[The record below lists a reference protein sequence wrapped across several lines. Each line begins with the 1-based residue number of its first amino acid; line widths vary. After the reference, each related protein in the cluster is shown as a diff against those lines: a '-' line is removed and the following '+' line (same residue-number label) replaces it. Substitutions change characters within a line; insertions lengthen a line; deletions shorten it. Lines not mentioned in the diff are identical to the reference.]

1 MKKQTKF
8 IQISEPETAKIIN
21 DTNSYAIGIDL
32 GTSNSVVAC
41 YVNGKIQALGP
52 IVPSI
57 ALYKDNQAFIGID
70 GEGAIKSIKRLMGE
84 NISLNIAERKLT
96 PIEISAQI
104 LSHLKEQAES
114 YLGEQITKAVITVPA
129 HFDDGARAATKMAA
143 SLAGLEV
150 LRLINEPT
158 AASLAYGLD
167 NQAEGIYLVYDFGG
181 GTFDVSILRMQKGVF
196 QVLATGGDVNLG
208 GDDIDHSLI
217 DYLKLPKNLFH
228 LAKEAKEYLSE
239 NDVWSYDNY
248 SLSKI
253 EFEQILKTFID
264 KTIAIVKKTT
274 IQSKIDLSLI
284 KEVLLVGGSTR
295 IPLLKQMITEAIK
308 KPLDDIDPDLVV
320 AMGAASQAHA
330 LVYGS
335 DNLLLDVNS
344 LSIGLEVMGGMNERI
359 IHKNSTIPLSVT
371 KYFTTHQ
378 DGQTGIIFHIV
389 QGEREMAADCRSL
402 AKFELKN
409 IPPMKAAAAKIK
421 VTFNMDADGLL
432 SVLAE
437 EETTGV
443 KQDIEV
449 KPSYG
454 LSAEEAEDILEKSYI
469 YAQQDIKL
477 RESAE
482 NILNAQNN
490 ITNLK
495 KAIKEDKDLLDD
507 NERLELELLMKALED
522 SIKQGEFSLI
532 KLANEKLE
540 SKSSKFIQNRLNRQI
555 KNILQGKA
563 VRNI

>member
-1 MKKQTKF
+1 
-8 IQISEPETAKIIN
+8 
-21 DTNSYAIGIDL
+21 
-32 GTSNSVVAC
+32 
-41 YVNGKIQALGP
+41 
-52 IVPSI
+52 
-57 ALYKDNQAFIGID
+57 
-70 GEGAIKSIKRLMGE
+70 
-84 NISLNIAERKLT
+84 
-96 PIEISAQI
+96 
-104 LSHLKEQAES
+104 
-114 YLGEQITKAVITVPA
+114 
-129 HFDDGARAATKMAA
+129 
-143 SLAGLEV
+143 
-150 LRLINEPT
+150 
-158 AASLAYGLD
+158 
-167 NQAEGIYLVYDFGG
+167 
-181 GTFDVSILRMQKGVF
+181 
-196 QVLATGGDVNLG
+196 
-208 GDDIDHSLI
+208 
-217 DYLKLPKNLFH
+217 
-228 LAKEAKEYLSE
+228 
-239 NDVWSYDNY
+239 
-248 SLSKI
+248 
-253 EFEQILKTFID
+253 
-264 KTIAIVKKTT
+264 
-274 IQSKIDLSLI
+274 
-284 KEVLLVGGSTR
+284 
-295 IPLLKQMITEAIK
+295 MITEAIK

-378 DGQTGIIFHIV
+378 DEQTGIIFHIV

-454 LSAEEAEDILEKSYI
+454 LSAEEAEDMLEKSYI

-507 NERLELELLMKALED
+507 NERLELELLIKALED
-522 SIKQGEFSLI
+522 SIKQGEFSVI